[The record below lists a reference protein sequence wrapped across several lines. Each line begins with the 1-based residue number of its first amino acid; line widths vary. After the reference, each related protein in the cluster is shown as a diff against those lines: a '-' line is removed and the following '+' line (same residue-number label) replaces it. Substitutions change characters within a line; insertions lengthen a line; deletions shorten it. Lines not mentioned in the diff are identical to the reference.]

1 MFISEKSSA
10 AATAKATAK
19 AIRKRN
25 NLNSVKYFAA
35 AMAGI
40 TVLFVISK
48 WIRFLYIRYTPGNK
62 SRLLRTS
69 IAITRYIVP
78 TAEYDC
84 PLSDINFVNRAS
96 RKILVRKI
104 WGFTSIGQFILF
116 LTYIATIFAVTFTNI
131 NNWSTY
137 NNFAKR
143 LGWISTA
150 HIAFITF
157 LALKNTPL
165 AFLTGYSYESLR
177 ILHRLVGYG
186 TILWS
191 MLHAI
196 FYIIAEAQSDSYDK
210 LLEKNQIFGIIAG
223 ISMLLIFLTSLL
235 VYKMQYEIW
244 YIIHVLMYLLILIT
258 VGMHRPVVSD
268 HTLYIIFVASGLW
281 FYDRVLR
288 FIKLCY
294 FFFGNFVTLTPL
306 PDGGTRILMRRSSK
320 LIKPGTHAFLWIP
333 AIRQME
339 THPFTIS
346 SVDDA
351 EGISFVVA
359 ACDGFTKALHTLAVE
374 SPGIQ
379 IRASIDGPYGSV
391 VDFSQYD
398 KVVFIAGGSGGS
410 FTFGVALE
418 TMCEVAKKNAVSAS
432 TIVEFIW
439 VVREEDSIGWFSSQL
454 QELNSSPNVTVRLF
468 CTRNVT
474 NRVFNASSNGS
485 SRNIFGEKDLELP
498 TIASPSIEGSDEK
511 SSWKLGDVEKV
522 TTTSEANLINNAGD
536 KSMMI
541 QSGRPEIL
549 KIIQNVVEECDGSQ
563 RVAVVA
569 CGPGSLMDATRLA
582 ISKCIKVNGPS
593 LEYHSEEFGW

>member
-1 MFISEKSSA
+1 
-10 AATAKATAK
+10 
-19 AIRKRN
+19 
-25 NLNSVKYFAA
+25 
-35 AMAGI
+35 
-40 TVLFVISK
+40 
-48 WIRFLYIRYTPGNK
+48 
-62 SRLLRTS
+62 
-69 IAITRYIVP
+69 
-78 TAEYDC
+78 
-84 PLSDINFVNRAS
+84 
-96 RKILVRKI
+96 
-104 WGFTSIGQFILF
+104 
-116 LTYIATIFAVTFTNI
+116 
-131 NNWSTY
+131 
-137 NNFAKR
+137 
-143 LGWISTA
+143 
-150 HIAFITF
+150 
-157 LALKNTPL
+157 
-165 AFLTGYSYESLR
+165 
-177 ILHRLVGYG
+177 
-186 TILWS
+186 
-191 MLHAI
+191 
-196 FYIIAEAQSDSYDK
+196 
-210 LLEKNQIFGIIAG
+210 
-223 ISMLLIFLTSLL
+223 
-235 VYKMQYEIW
+235 
-244 YIIHVLMYLLILIT
+244 
-258 VGMHRPVVSD
+258 
-268 HTLYIIFVASGLW
+268 
-281 FYDRVLR
+281 
-288 FIKLCY
+288 
-294 FFFGNFVTLTPL
+294 
-306 PDGGTRILMRRSSK
+306 
-320 LIKPGTHAFLWIP
+320 
-333 AIRQME
+333 ME

-485 SRNIFGEKDLELP
+485 SRNIFGEKDLESP

>member
-48 WIRFLYIRYTPGNK
+48 WIRFLYIRYTPRNK

-165 AFLTGYSYESLR
+165 AFLTWYSYESLR

-235 VYKMQYEIW
+235 VYKMQW
-244 YIIHVLMYLLILIT
+244 
-258 VGMHRPVVSD
+258 
-268 HTLYIIFVASGLW
+268 
-281 FYDRVLR
+281 
-288 FIKLCY
+288 
-294 FFFGNFVTLTPL
+294 
-306 PDGGTRILMRRSSK
+306 GTRILMRRSSK

-485 SRNIFGEKDLELP
+485 SRNIFGEKDLESP